1 VGRNIELW
9 EKVIRK
15 VRAGM
20 MPPPGRSAPTND
32 ERRTLVASL
41 EGSLDRVAAANP
53 QPGRPL
59 VHRLNRAEY
68 ANAIRDLL
76 ALEIDPA
83 ALLPADASRAR
94 LDNIADVLG
103 LSPVLLES
111 YLSAAGR
118 ISALAI
124 GDPKTPPMG
133 EVYRVRQDASQSRHV
148 EGLPLGTVGGF
159 EITRNIPLD
168 GEYAFQVKLFRT
180 NLGTMRGLE
189 FPHQLEI
196 SVDGARV
203 HLASFGGDTDVT

>member
-1 VGRNIELW
+1 
-9 EKVIRK
+9 
-15 VRAGM
+15 
-20 MPPPGRSAPTND
+20 MPPPGRPAPSAE
-32 ERRTLVASL
+32 ERRALVTSL
-41 EGSLDRVAAANP
+41 EGSLDRVAEANP

-83 ALLPADASRAR
+83 PLLPADDSSAGF
-94 LDNIADVLG
+94 DNIADVLG

-118 ISALAI
+118 ITALAI

-159 EITRNIPLD
+159 VIRRNIPLD
-168 GEYAFQVKLFRT
+168 GEYQ
-180 NLGTMRGLE
+180 LGSNCSGPIWAPCAVLNSRISSRSAWMASASTW
-189 FPHQLEI
+189 PH
-196 SVDGARV
+196 SVATRMSR
-203 HLASFGGDTDVT
+203 HRATTRRPPETR